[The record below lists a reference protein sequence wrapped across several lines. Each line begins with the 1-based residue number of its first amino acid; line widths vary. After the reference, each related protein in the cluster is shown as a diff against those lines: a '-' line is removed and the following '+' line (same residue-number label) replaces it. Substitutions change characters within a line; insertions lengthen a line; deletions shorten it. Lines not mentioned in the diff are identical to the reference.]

1 MQNKPLI
8 PAVFMLISGALGY
21 TYYND
26 YIPVWSSQI
35 AAVLSLVLFLLNA
48 AVRISVG
55 DYWLWTVQH
64 LLFAASVA
72 GTIVDNGVALS
83 PFVNTC
89 FALASALSFYASV
102 TQSRRFE
109 KANRN
114 VAKAGRYE

>member
-8 PAVFMLISGALGY
+8 PAVLMLFSAALGY

-26 YIPVWSSQI
+26 HVPTWYSQI
-35 AAVLSLVLFLLNA
+35 AAVLSLILFLLNA

-64 LLFAASVA
+64 LLFAAAVA

-89 FALASALSFYASV
+89 FTLAAALSFYASI

-109 KANRN
+109 KASRD
-114 VAKAGRYE
+114 VVKVGRYE